1 VTEDSHDGPVVRDK
15 RRLDPLTGEVR
26 EPAATPAPAEPAVEG
41 VLPGDLPIDLADEVG
56 GELARQIQERTDD
69 LQRLQAE
76 YANYRRRVERDR
88 QAVAEQALASLLVGL
103 LPVLDDIERARQ
115 HGELEGGFK
124 VVAEGLEATLS
135 KLGLERYGIAGEPFD
150 PVVHEALLHSQS
162 GEVSESTA
170 TEILQPGYRL
180 GDRVLRPAR
189 VAVTDPHD
197 DADQ

>member
-1 VTEDSHDGPVVRDK
+1 VA
-15 RRLDPLTGEVR
+15 
-26 EPAATPAPAEPAVEG
+26 PAGAAPAEPAVEG
-41 VLPGDLPIDLADEVG
+41 VLPGEAPIDLADEVG

-124 VVAEGLEATLS
+124 VVAEGLEATLT

-150 PVVHEALLHSQS
+150 PTVHEALLHSQS
-162 GEVSESTA
+162 AEVSESTA

-189 VAVTDPHD
+189 VAVTDPE
-197 DADQ
+197 